1 LVDVALE
8 VTTHRSGLTTE
19 AWRIR
24 VRDHNDL
31 DETHILQPFRL
42 PAMTLNWTE
51 KAHGTKS
58 RNPAPKTRYRIR
70 VGGPFA
76 AFADFAES
84 LRLSERAV
92 PTQEDATEIGQ
103 LFCEVLDRTSRAT
116 IVRSLVSANEC
127 HKWYECS
134 SCQVY
139 RPRKTASLERQDR
152 LVRSWHDLLHAA
164 RCPVTSLMTPF
175 WWMGSP
181 CSGIIERSR
190 FRSPLFKSTLDQRAV
205 SSNLTSLN
213 AILNRSLV
221 AKIW

>member
-1 LVDVALE
+1 LRVAAWETTENRTQPVNLNNFYELLLNLSVNSAAPWKYTPAKVRTVYVLGSPIYNNRDFRLVDVALE

-70 VGGPFA
+70 AGGPFA

-139 RPRKTASLERQDR
+139 
-152 LVRSWHDLLHAA
+152 
-164 RCPVTSLMTPF
+164 
-175 WWMGSP
+175 
-181 CSGIIERSR
+181 
-190 FRSPLFKSTLDQRAV
+190 
-205 SSNLTSLN
+205 
-213 AILNRSLV
+213 
-221 AKIW
+221 